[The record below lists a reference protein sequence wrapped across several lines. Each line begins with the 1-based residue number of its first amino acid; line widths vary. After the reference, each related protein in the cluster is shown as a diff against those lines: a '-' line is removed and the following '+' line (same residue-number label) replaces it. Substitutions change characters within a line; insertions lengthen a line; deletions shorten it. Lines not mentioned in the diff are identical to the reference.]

1 MRVDQVARRS
11 TDVRDW
17 GDVRGRGAE
26 RTTRDRGGSS
36 IVSIDLDIDRF
47 AQPSGFVVAR
57 VTLENDATD
66 DG

>member
-1 MRVDQVARRS
+1 M
-11 TDVRDW
+11 
-17 GDVRGRGAE
+17 
-26 RTTRDRGGSS
+26 TRDRGGSS

-47 AQPSGFVVAR
+47 APSGFVVAR

>member
-1 MRVDQVARRS
+1 VARRS
-11 TDVRDW
+11 IDVRGE

-26 RTTRDRGGSS
+26 RMTRDRGGSS

-47 AQPSGFVVAR
+47 APSGFVVAR